1 MVKRKTTLSDFDDII
16 KISEVKSKLE
26 QASSEEKQL
35 NILEEYIKYD
45 NNLSKNKKILNKVY
59 INHNKE
65 IEIVYKR
72 FF

>member
-65 IEIVYKR
+65 I
-72 FF
+72 